1 MAVVEAL
8 MEDYGL
14 EPERFKLVWCS
25 SAEADRFVAAVSEM
39 TETVKKLGPSPLAVF
54 PAGTEAR
61 EVA

>member
-8 MEDYGL
+8 MDDLGL

-25 SAEADRFVAAVSEM
+25 SAEADRFVAAVTEM
-39 TETVKKLGPSPLAVF
+39 TETVKKLGPNPLAV
-54 PAGTEAR
+54 PAVVEAR